1 VPDSH
6 DQGERS
12 IEAAL
17 GALSTALGS
26 TGVGWMVIGGIA
38 VIARGVRRMTT
49 DIDAVVQGDAISVE
63 ALVATLGK
71 QRIVPRVDRAIEFA
85 EANLVLL
92 LRHEPSHVDL
102 DVSLAWTTFEIEA
115 IAACETT
122 VYGKVVA
129 PMARAEDLVIL
140 KAMAARPKDIED
152 ASALLL
158 MHDDIDLARVR
169 RHLHDL
175 ATLADEPELEQGLE
189 SIIARVHSV
198 RRQK

>member
-1 VPDSH
+1 VPSSNDL
-6 DQGERS
+6 GERS

-17 GALSTALGS
+17 SALTAALGS
-26 TGVGWMVIGGIA
+26 TGVGWMIIGGIA

-49 DIDAVVQGDAISVE
+49 DIDAVVQGDAIGVE
-63 ALVATLGK
+63 TLVATLAK
-71 QRIVPRVDRAIEFA
+71 HRIVPRVDRAVEFA

-92 LRHEPSHVDL
+92 LRHEPSSVDL
-102 DVSLAWTTFEIEA
+102 DVSLAWTSFELEA
-115 IAACETT
+115 ISACETSSF
-122 VYGKVVA
+122 GKVVA

-158 MHDDIDLARVR
+158 MHDNIDLARVR

-175 ATLADEPELEQGLE
+175 ATLADEPELELGLE
-189 SIIARVHSV
+189 SIIARVRSV
-198 RRQK
+198 RRQ